1 MSTSHQ
7 EPHVFE
13 CHLVWT
19 GAKQGGTTTYEAYS
33 REYRVDF
40 KGKAS
45 LVGSSAPAFR
55 GDEAIHNPE
64 DLLVAALSGCH
75 FLSYA
80 ALCARSGVN
89 VVAYEDD
96 ATGTM
101 ERVNRTMRFTEV
113 VLRPKVTIAE
123 GSDPE
128 MARALHERAHAV
140 CFIASSVNFPV
151 RNEPEIEVSPAS
163 MVGGAKSRAA
173 GA

>member
-1 MSTSHQ
+1 MGTSHQ

-19 GAKQGGTTTYEAYS
+19 GAKEGGTTGYEAYS

-45 LVGSSAPAFR
+45 LTGSSAPVFM
-55 GDEAIHNPE
+55 GDPAVHNPE

-80 ALCARSGVN
+80 ALCARSGVI

-128 MARALHERAHAV
+128 MAKALHERAHAV
-140 CFIASSVNFPV
+140 CFIANSVNFPV
-151 RNEPEIEVSPAS
+151 RNEPEIEISPVSI
-163 MVGGAKSRAA
+163 AA
-173 GA
+173 GAARGAASL

>member
-19 GAKQGGTTTYEAYS
+19 GANPGGTTDYNSYS

-45 LVGSSAPAFR
+45 LTGSSAPAFL
-55 GDEAIHNPE
+55 GDPALHNPE
-64 DLLVAALSGCH
+64 DLLVAALSSCH
-75 FLSYA
+75 FLSYV

-89 VVAYEDD
+89 VLAYEDD

-123 GSDPE
+123 GSDPT
-128 MARALHERAHAV
+128 MAKALHERAHAV
-140 CFIASSVNFPV
+140 CFIANSVNFPV
-151 RNEPEIEVSPAS
+151 RTEPEIEVSPMSLA
-163 MVGGAKSRAA
+163 GGSARGAA

>member
-7 EPHVFE
+7 QSHVFE

-19 GAKQGGTTTYEAYS
+19 GSTQGGTTDYEAYS

-45 LVGSSAPAFR
+45 IVGTSAPAFQ
-55 GDEAIHNPE
+55 GDPAIHNPE
-64 DLLVAALSGCH
+64 DLLVAAVSGCH
-75 FLSYA
+75 FLSYV

-89 VVAYEDD
+89 VLAYEDD

-113 VLRPKVTIAE
+113 VLRPKVTIGE

-128 MARALHERAHAV
+128 MAKALHERAHAV
-140 CFIASSVNFPV
+140 CFIANSVNFPV
-151 RNEPEIEVSPAS
+151 RNEPEIEVSPVS
-163 MVGGAKSRAA
+163 LVA
-173 GA
+173 GARGSAGA

>member
-19 GAKQGGTTTYEAYS
+19 GAKEGGTTDYEAYS

-45 LVGSSAPAFR
+45 LTGSSAPVFK
-55 GDEAIHNPE
+55 GDPAVHNPE

-89 VVAYEDD
+89 VLAYEDD

-101 ERVNRTMRFTEV
+101 ERVSRTMRFTEV

-128 MARALHERAHAV
+128 MAKALHERAHSV
-140 CFIASSVNFPV
+140 CFIANSVNFPV
-151 RNEPEIEVSPAS
+151 RNEPEIEISPVSLVA
-163 MVGGAKSRAA
+163 GAARSAA